1 MAPFSTS
8 AETTTDGIIGRNSN
22 SFILVIKLIFFVLN
36 IKIKFVLHL
45 NSIISAMDLLPNQL
59 EVNTVAVV
67 HLAWNYMS

>member
-1 MAPFSTS
+1 MVSLSTS

-59 EVNTVAVV
+59 EVNSCSALGVI
-67 HLAWNYMS
+67 